1 MSMENEINSNI
12 INNDNIIL
20 SKGNTKEN
28 NDNKIEL
35 EDNLNIDAQKGLED
49 KKNNLKKVKDIL
61 DKLLKDS
68 FEQKLTHLEANTN
81 KHSYIIKTTLEIT
94 KSITNLSIKMNKQIQ
109 EKIKKDK
116 EKKSKSR
123 TNRYGVGSRK
133 GLSPNKSAI
142 SNTRSNF
149 YRAKTPSHISKPG
162 ARNNKTPNIYGLKK
176 ELMKS
181 KSNMTLVKN
190 SKSTLPFDNKNSR
203 RYNVRRKSLGKKTKS
218 SINFNKFLNTNN
230 SNLDDLHTMSVSSI
244 KTNKTNTTTLNT
256 LNNSRI
262 NNNVYNKNK
271 KRNTEINLR
280 QNLVKSKDIKRR
292 KSGLNNY
299 NLSEKNLIH
308 INKKN
313 TFMSMNNIHHEDK
326 KNKRKKTPF
335 NKKINNNNNN
345 NDNESMKMNFSS
357 ICYSRRNDKSEDEMD
372 DILTLES
379 NLQKDELINNNDP
392 LLILPLKD
400 LDFVPK
406 GILKKNSLRDSTIS
420 NQGYKISS
428 FDISQNIEKIKF
440 KNIFDYLTLYELLP
454 IKNVSKEF
462 HQMIIWYF
470 VEYLEK
476 EKSDILIIKNG
487 LNITEIPTR
496 EGIENMEL
504 SKGSKKATQLLNESL
519 LNHLFKDEKIPVNDI
534 ILVYRIYFQMI
545 NHPFAK
551 IAKTDVDK
559 FWEKCK
565 YYFTN
570 EQNGKT
576 GDILTNMINKKKI
589 EVNGNNLYQIYNLVK
604 GNFNKIVPNYFSSIC
619 GTTGL
624 FVFIIKDVLEF
635 LGFSQKIKKK
645 ENAYW
650 TYMDIIDSINE
661 KINLLKISKI

>member
-1 MSMENEINSNI
+1 MENEISSNI
-12 INNDNIIL
+12 INKDNITL
-20 SKGNTKEN
+20 SKENTKEN
-28 NDNKIEL
+28 KDNNIEL
-35 EDNLNIDAQKGLED
+35 EDNLNIDAQKALED
-49 KKNNLKKVKDIL
+49 KNNSLKKVKDIL
-61 DKLLKDS
+61 NKLLKDS
-68 FEQKLTHLEANTN
+68 FEQKLTLLEAKAN
-81 KHSYIIKTTLEIT
+81 KHSYIIKTTLETT

-116 EKKSKSR
+116 EKNSKSR

-162 ARNNKTPNIYGLKK
+162 TRNNKTPNIYGLKK

-190 SKSTLPFDNKNSR
+190 SKSTLPNDNKNSR
-203 RYNVRRKSLGKKTKS
+203 RYNVRRKSMGKKNKS
-218 SINFNKFLNTNN
+218 SINFNN

-262 NNNVYNKNK
+262 NNNIYNKNK

-280 QNLVKSKDIKRR
+280 QNLVKSKNIKRR

-308 INKKN
+308 ISKKN
-313 TFMSMNNIHHEDK
+313 TFMSMNNIHNDDK

-335 NKKINNNNNN
+335 NKKNNNN
-345 NDNESMKMNFSS
+345 NDNESMKMNVSS
-357 ICYSRRNDKSEDEMD
+357 ISYSRRNDKSEDEMD
-372 DILTLES
+372 DILTLEN

-406 GILKKNSLRDSTIS
+406 GLLKKNCLRDSTIS
-420 NQGYKISS
+420 NLGYKISS

-440 KNIFDYLTLYELLP
+440 KNIFDYLNLNELLP

-462 HQMIIWYF
+462 HQMVLWYF

-476 EKSDILIIKNG
+476 EKSDILIIKNS

-545 NHPFAK
+545 NHPFTK
-551 IAKTDVDK
+551 IAKIDIDK

-565 YYFTN
+565 FYFTN

-576 GDILTNMINKKKI
+576 GDILINMINKKKI

-661 KINLLKISKI
+661 KINLLKISNI

>member
-1 MSMENEINSNI
+1 MENEISSNI
-12 INNDNIIL
+12 INKENITLNKESI
-20 SKGNTKEN
+20 KEN
-28 NDNKIEL
+28 NDNNIEL
-35 EDNLNIDAQKGLED
+35 EDNLNIDAQKALED
-49 KKNNLKKVKDIL
+49 KKNSLKKVKDIL
-61 DKLLKDS
+61 NKLLKDS
-68 FEQKLTHLEANTN
+68 FEQKLTLLEAKAN
-81 KHSYIIKTTLEIT
+81 KHSYIIKTTLETT

-123 TNRYGVGSRK
+123 TNRYGVGFRK

-162 ARNNKTPNIYGLKK
+162 TRNNKTPNIYGLKK

-190 SKSTLPFDNKNSR
+190 SKSTLPNDNKNSR
-203 RYNVRRKSLGKKTKS
+203 RYNVRRKSMGKKNKS
-218 SINFNKFLNTNN
+218 SINFNN

-262 NNNVYNKNK
+262 NNNIYNKNK

-308 INKKN
+308 ISKKN
-313 TFMSMNNIHHEDK
+313 TFMSMNNIHNDDK

-335 NKKINNNNNN
+335 NKKNNNNN
-345 NDNESMKMNFSS
+345 NDNESMKMNVSS
-357 ICYSRRNDKSEDEMD
+357 ISYSRRNDKSEDEMD
-372 DILTLES
+372 DILTLEN

-406 GILKKNSLRDSTIS
+406 GLLKKNNLRDSTIS
-420 NQGYKISS
+420 NLGYKISS

-440 KNIFDYLTLYELLP
+440 KNIFDYLNLNELLP

-462 HQMIIWYF
+462 HQMVLWYF

-476 EKSDILIIKNG
+476 EKSDILIIKNS

-551 IAKTDVDK
+551 IAKIDIDK

-565 YYFTN
+565 FYFTN

>member
-1 MSMENEINSNI
+1 MENEISSNI
-12 INNDNIIL
+12 INKDNITL
-20 SKGNTKEN
+20 SKENTKEIKDN
-28 NDNKIEL
+28 NIEL
-35 EDNLNIDAQKGLED
+35 EDNLNIDAQKALED
-49 KKNNLKKVKDIL
+49 KNNSLKKVKDIL
-61 DKLLKDS
+61 NKLLKDS
-68 FEQKLTHLEANTN
+68 FEQKLTLLEAKAN
-81 KHSYIIKTTLEIT
+81 KHSYIIKTTLETT

-116 EKKSKSR
+116 EKNSKSR

-162 ARNNKTPNIYGLKK
+162 TRNNKTPNIYGLKK

-190 SKSTLPFDNKNSR
+190 SKSTLPNDNKNSR
-203 RYNVRRKSLGKKTKS
+203 RYNVRRKSMGKKNKS
-218 SINFNKFLNTNN
+218 SINFNN

-262 NNNVYNKNK
+262 NNNIYNKNK

-280 QNLVKSKDIKRR
+280 QNLVKSKNIKRR

-308 INKKN
+308 ISKKN
-313 TFMSMNNIHHEDK
+313 TFMSMNNIHNDDK

-335 NKKINNNNNN
+335 NKKNNNN
-345 NDNESMKMNFSS
+345 NDNESMKMNVSS
-357 ICYSRRNDKSEDEMD
+357 ISYSRRNDKSEDEMD
-372 DILTLES
+372 DILTLEN

-406 GILKKNSLRDSTIS
+406 GLLKKNCLRDSTIS
-420 NQGYKISS
+420 NLGYKISS

-440 KNIFDYLTLYELLP
+440 KNIFDYLNLNELLP

-462 HQMIIWYF
+462 HQMVLWYF

-476 EKSDILIIKNG
+476 EKSDILIIKNS

-551 IAKTDVDK
+551 IAKIDIDK

-565 YYFTN
+565 FYFTN

-576 GDILTNMINKKKI
+576 GDILINMINKKKI

-661 KINLLKISKI
+661 KINLLKISNI

>member
-1 MSMENEINSNI
+1 MENENEISSNI
-12 INNDNIIL
+12 INKDNIIL
-20 SKGNTKEN
+20 SKANPKEN
-28 NDNKIEL
+28 NDNSFEL
-35 EDNLNIDAQKGLED
+35 EDNLNIDAQKALED
-49 KKNNLKKVKDIL
+49 KNNSLKKVKDIL
-61 DKLLKDS
+61 NKLLKDS
-68 FEQKLTHLEANTN
+68 FEQKLTLLEAKAN
-81 KHSYIIKTTLEIT
+81 KHSYIIKTTLETT

-109 EKIKKDK
+109 EKLKRDK

-123 TNRYGVGSRK
+123 TNKYGMGARK

-149 YRAKTPSHISKPG
+149 YRAKTPSHINKPG
-162 ARNNKTPNIYGLKK
+162 TRNNKTPNIYGLKK

-190 SKSTLPFDNKNSR
+190 SKSTLPIDNKNSR

-218 SINFNKFLNTNN
+218 SINFNKFLNANN

-262 NNNVYNKNK
+262 NNNIYNKNK

-280 QNLVKSKDIKRR
+280 QNLIKAKDIKRR

-313 TFMSMNNIHHEDK
+313 TFMSMNNIHNDDK

-335 NKKINNNNNN
+335 NKKIINNNNNE
-345 NDNESMKMNFSS
+345 NESMKMNVSS
-357 ICYSRRNDKSEDEMD
+357 ISYSRRNDKSEDEID
-372 DILTLES
+372 DILTLEN

-406 GILKKNSLRDSTIS
+406 GLLKKNSLRDSTMS
-420 NQGYKISS
+420 NLGSKISS

-440 KNIFDYLTLYELLP
+440 KNIFDYLTLNELLP
-454 IKNVSKEF
+454 IKNISKEF
-462 HQMIIWYF
+462 HQTVIWYF

-476 EKSDILIIKNG
+476 EKSDILIIKNS

-496 EGIENMEL
+496 EGIEKMEL

-565 YYFTN
+565 FYFTN
-570 EQNGKT
+570 ELNGKT
-576 GDILTNMINKKKI
+576 GDILTSMINNKKI

>member
-1 MSMENEINSNI
+1 MENEISSNI
-12 INNDNIIL
+12 INKENITLNKESI
-20 SKGNTKEN
+20 KEN
-28 NDNKIEL
+28 NDNNIEL
-35 EDNLNIDAQKGLED
+35 EDNLNIDAQKALED
-49 KKNNLKKVKDIL
+49 KKNSLKKVKDIL
-61 DKLLKDS
+61 NKLLKDS
-68 FEQKLTHLEANTN
+68 FEQKLTLLEAKAN
-81 KHSYIIKTTLEIT
+81 KHSYIIKTTLETT

-123 TNRYGVGSRK
+123 TNRYGVGFRK

-162 ARNNKTPNIYGLKK
+162 TRNNKTPNIYGLKK

-190 SKSTLPFDNKNSR
+190 SKSTLPNDNKTSR
-203 RYNVRRKSLGKKTKS
+203 RYNVRRKSMGKKNKS
-218 SINFNKFLNTNN
+218 SINFNN

-262 NNNVYNKNK
+262 NNNMYNKNK

-308 INKKN
+308 ISKKN
-313 TFMSMNNIHHEDK
+313 TFMSMNNIHNDDK

-335 NKKINNNNNN
+335 NKKNNNNN
-345 NDNESMKMNFSS
+345 NDNESMKMNVSS
-357 ICYSRRNDKSEDEMD
+357 ISYSRRNDKSEDEMD
-372 DILTLES
+372 DILTLEN

-406 GILKKNSLRDSTIS
+406 GLLKKNCLRDSTIS
-420 NQGYKISS
+420 NLGYKISS

-440 KNIFDYLTLYELLP
+440 KNIFDYLNLNELLP

-462 HQMIIWYF
+462 HQMVLWYF

-476 EKSDILIIKNG
+476 EKSDILIIKNS

-551 IAKTDVDK
+551 IAKIDINK

-565 YYFTN
+565 FYFTN

>member
-1 MSMENEINSNI
+1 
-12 INNDNIIL
+12 
-20 SKGNTKEN
+20 
-28 NDNKIEL
+28 
-35 EDNLNIDAQKGLED
+35 
-49 KKNNLKKVKDIL
+49 
-61 DKLLKDS
+61 
-68 FEQKLTHLEANTN
+68 
-81 KHSYIIKTTLEIT
+81 
-94 KSITNLSIKMNKQIQ
+94 
-109 EKIKKDK
+109 
-116 EKKSKSR
+116 
-123 TNRYGVGSRK
+123 VGSRK
-133 GLSPNKSAI
+133 GLSTNKSAI

-190 SKSTLPFDNKNSR
+190 SKSTLIDNKNSR

-262 NNNVYNKNK
+262 NNNIYNKNK

-280 QNLVKSKDIKRR
+280 QNLAKAKDIKRR

-313 TFMSMNNIHHEDK
+313 TFMSMNNIHNDEK

-335 NKKINNNNNN
+335 NKQIINNNNE
-345 NDNESMKMNFSS
+345 NESVKMNVSS
-357 ICYSRRNDKSEDEMD
+357 ISYSRRNDKSEDEID
-372 DILTLES
+372 DILTLEN

-406 GILKKNSLRDSTIS
+406 SLLKKNNLRDSTIS
-420 NQGYKISS
+420 NLDSKISS

-440 KNIFDYLTLYELLP
+440 KNIFDYLTLNELLP
-454 IKNVSKEF
+454 IKNISKEF

-476 EKSDILIIKNG
+476 EKSDILIIKNS
-487 LNITEIPTR
+487 LNITEIPP
-496 EGIENMEL
+496 
-504 SKGSKKATQLLNESL
+504 
-519 LNHLFKDEKIPVNDI
+519 EK
-534 ILVYRIYFQMI
+534 
-545 NHPFAK
+545 
-551 IAKTDVDK
+551 
-559 FWEKCK
+559 E
-565 YYFTN
+565 
-570 EQNGKT
+570 
-576 GDILTNMINKKKI
+576 
-589 EVNGNNLYQIYNLVK
+589 
-604 GNFNKIVPNYFSSIC
+604 
-619 GTTGL
+619 
-624 FVFIIKDVLEF
+624 
-635 LGFSQKIKKK
+635 
-645 ENAYW
+645 
-650 TYMDIIDSINE
+650 
-661 KINLLKISKI
+661 

>member
-1 MSMENEINSNI
+1 MENEISSNI
-12 INNDNIIL
+12 INKENITL
-20 SKGNTKEN
+20 SKESIKEN
-28 NDNKIEL
+28 NDNNIKL
-35 EDNLNIDAQKGLED
+35 EDNLNIDAQKALED
-49 KKNNLKKVKDIL
+49 KNNSLKKVKDIL

-68 FEQKLTHLEANTN
+68 FEQKLTLLEAKAN
-81 KHSYIIKTTLEIT
+81 KHSYIIKTTLETT

-116 EKKSKSR
+116 EKKSKSKSR

-162 ARNNKTPNIYGLKK
+162 TRNNKTPNIYGLKK

-190 SKSTLPFDNKNSR
+190 SKSTLPNDNKTSR
-203 RYNVRRKSLGKKTKS
+203 RYNVRRKSMGKKNKS
-218 SINFNKFLNTNN
+218 SINFNN

-262 NNNVYNKNK
+262 NNNMYNKNK

-313 TFMSMNNIHHEDK
+313 TFMSMNNIHNDDK

-335 NKKINNNNNN
+335 NKKNNNNN
-345 NDNESMKMNFSS
+345 NDNESMKMNVSS
-357 ICYSRRNDKSEDEMD
+357 ISYSRRNDKSEDEMD
-372 DILTLES
+372 DILTLEN

-406 GILKKNSLRDSTIS
+406 GLLMKNCLRDSTIS
-420 NQGYKISS
+420 NLGYKISS

-440 KNIFDYLTLYELLP
+440 KNIFDYLNLNELLP

-462 HQMIIWYF
+462 HQMVLWYF

-476 EKSDILIIKNG
+476 EKSDILIIKNS

-551 IAKTDVDK
+551 IAKIDINK

-565 YYFTN
+565 FYFTN

-635 LGFSQKIKKK
+635 LGFSQKIKKI

>member
-1 MSMENEINSNI
+1 MENEISSNI
-12 INNDNIIL
+12 INKDNITL
-20 SKGNTKEN
+20 SKENTKEIKDN
-28 NDNKIEL
+28 NIEL
-35 EDNLNIDAQKGLED
+35 EENLNIDAQKALED
-49 KKNNLKKVKDIL
+49 KNNSLKKVKDIL
-61 DKLLKDS
+61 NKLLKDS
-68 FEQKLTHLEANTN
+68 FEQKLTLLEAKAN
-81 KHSYIIKTTLEIT
+81 KHSYIIKTTLETT

-116 EKKSKSR
+116 EKNSKSR

-162 ARNNKTPNIYGLKK
+162 TRNNKTPNIYGLKK

-190 SKSTLPFDNKNSR
+190 SKSTLPNDNKNSR
-203 RYNVRRKSLGKKTKS
+203 RYNVRRKSMGKKNKS
-218 SINFNKFLNTNN
+218 SINFNN

-262 NNNVYNKNK
+262 NNNIYNKNK

-280 QNLVKSKDIKRR
+280 QNLVKSKNIKRR

-308 INKKN
+308 ISKKN
-313 TFMSMNNIHHEDK
+313 TFMSMNNIHNDDK

-335 NKKINNNNNN
+335 NKKNNNN
-345 NDNESMKMNFSS
+345 NDNESMKMNVSS
-357 ICYSRRNDKSEDEMD
+357 ISYSRRNDKSEDEMD
-372 DILTLES
+372 DILTLEN

-406 GILKKNSLRDSTIS
+406 GLLKKNCLRDSTIS
-420 NQGYKISS
+420 NLGYKISS

-440 KNIFDYLTLYELLP
+440 KNIFDYLNLNELLP

-462 HQMIIWYF
+462 HQMVLWYF

-476 EKSDILIIKNG
+476 EKSDILIIKNS

-551 IAKTDVDK
+551 IAKIDIDK

-565 YYFTN
+565 FYFTN

-576 GDILTNMINKKKI
+576 GDILINMINKKKI

-661 KINLLKISKI
+661 KINLLKISNI

>member
-1 MSMENEINSNI
+1 MENEISSNI
-12 INNDNIIL
+12 INKENITL
-20 SKGNTKEN
+20 SKESIKEN
-28 NDNKIEL
+28 NDNNIKL
-35 EDNLNIDAQKGLED
+35 EDNLNIDAQKALED
-49 KKNNLKKVKDIL
+49 KNNSLKKVKDIL
-61 DKLLKDS
+61 NKLLKDS
-68 FEQKLTHLEANTN
+68 FEQKLTLLEAKAN
-81 KHSYIIKTTLEIT
+81 KHSYIIKTTLETT

-116 EKKSKSR
+116 EKKSKSKSR

-162 ARNNKTPNIYGLKK
+162 TRNNKTPNIYGLKK

-190 SKSTLPFDNKNSR
+190 SKSTLPNDNKTSR
-203 RYNVRRKSLGKKTKS
+203 RYNVRRKSMGKKNKS
-218 SINFNKFLNTNN
+218 SINFNN

-262 NNNVYNKNK
+262 NNNMYNKNK

-308 INKKN
+308 ISKKN
-313 TFMSMNNIHHEDK
+313 TFMSMNNSHNDDK

-335 NKKINNNNNN
+335 NKKNNNNN
-345 NDNESMKMNFSS
+345 NDNESMKMNVSS
-357 ICYSRRNDKSEDEMD
+357 ISYSRRNDKSEDEMD
-372 DILTLES
+372 DILTLEN

-406 GILKKNSLRDSTIS
+406 GLLKKNNLRDSTIS
-420 NQGYKISS
+420 NLGYKISS

-440 KNIFDYLTLYELLP
+440 KNIFDYLNLNELLP

-462 HQMIIWYF
+462 HQMVLWYF

-476 EKSDILIIKNG
+476 EKSDILIIKNS

-551 IAKTDVDK
+551 IAKIDIDK

-565 YYFTN
+565 FYFTN

-635 LGFSQKIKKK
+635 LGFSQKIKKI

>member
-1 MSMENEINSNI
+1 MENEISSNI
-12 INNDNIIL
+12 INKDNIIQ
-20 SKGNTKEN
+20 SKESTKEI
-28 NDNKIEL
+28 NDNNIEL
-35 EDNLNIDAQKGLED
+35 GDNLNIDVQKALED
-49 KKNNLKKVKDIL
+49 KNNSLKKVKDIL
-61 DKLLKDS
+61 NKLLKDS
-68 FEQKLTHLEANTN
+68 FEQKLTLLEAKAN
-81 KHSYIIKTTLEIT
+81 KHSYLIKTTLETT

-116 EKKSKSR
+116 EKKSKLR
-123 TNRYGVGSRK
+123 ANRYGVGSRK

-149 YRAKTPSHISKPG
+149 YRAKTPSHINKAG
-162 ARNNKTPNIYGLKK
+162 TRNNKTPNIYGLKK

-181 KSNMTLVKN
+181 KSNMTLIKS
-190 SKSTLPFDNKNSR
+190 SKSTLPVDSKNSR
-203 RYNVRRKSLGKKTKS
+203 RYNVRRKSMGKKNKS
-218 SINFNKFLNTNN
+218 TINFNKYLNTNN

-256 LNNSRI
+256 FNNSRI
-262 NNNVYNKNK
+262 NNNAYIK

-280 QNLVKSKDIKRR
+280 QNLAKSKDIKRR
-292 KSGLNNY
+292 KSGLNNF
-299 NLSEKNLIH
+299 NFSEKNLIH

-313 TFMSMNNIHHEDK
+313 TLMTVNALHNDDK
-326 KNKRKKTPF
+326 KSKRKKTPF
-335 NKKINNNNNN
+335 NKNILNNNNNI
-345 NDNESMKMNFSS
+345 NDTESMKMNISS
-357 ICYSRRNDKSEDEMD
+357 ISYSRRNDKSEDEMD
-372 DILTLES
+372 DILTLEN

-406 GILKKNSLRDSTIS
+406 GLLKKNSLRDSAIS
-420 NQGYKISS
+420 NLGYKTSS

-440 KNIFDYLTLYELLP
+440 KNIFDYLSLNELLP
-454 IKNVSKEF
+454 LKNISKEF
-462 HQMIIWYF
+462 HQMVICYF
-470 VEYLEK
+470 VECLEK
-476 EKSDILIIKNG
+476 EKYDILIIKDS
-487 LNITEIPTR
+487 LNINDIPPR
-496 EGIENMEL
+496 EGIESMEL

-551 IAKTDVDK
+551 IAKTDIGK

-589 EVNGNNLYQIYNLVK
+589 EINGNNLYQIYNLVK

-650 TYMDIIDSINE
+650 TYMDIFESINE
-661 KINLLKISKI
+661 KINLLKLSKI

>member
-1 MSMENEINSNI
+1 MENEISSNI
-12 INNDNIIL
+12 INKENITL
-20 SKGNTKEN
+20 SKEGIKEN
-28 NDNKIEL
+28 NDNNIKL
-35 EDNLNIDAQKGLED
+35 EDNLNIDAQKALED
-49 KKNNLKKVKDIL
+49 KNNSLKKVKDIL
-61 DKLLKDS
+61 NKLLKDS
-68 FEQKLTHLEANTN
+68 FEQKLTLLEAKAN
-81 KHSYIIKTTLEIT
+81 KHSYIIKTTLETT

-116 EKKSKSR
+116 EKKSKSKSR

-162 ARNNKTPNIYGLKK
+162 TRNNKTPNIYGLKK

-190 SKSTLPFDNKNSR
+190 SKSTLPNDNKNSR
-203 RYNVRRKSLGKKTKS
+203 RYNVRRKSMGKKNKS
-218 SINFNKFLNTNN
+218 SINFNN
-230 SNLDDLHTMSVSSI
+230 SNLVDLHTMSVSSI

-262 NNNVYNKNK
+262 NNNIYNKNK

-308 INKKN
+308 IIKKN
-313 TFMSMNNIHHEDK
+313 TFISMNNIHNDDK

-335 NKKINNNNNN
+335 NKKNNNNN
-345 NDNESMKMNFSS
+345 NDNESMKMNVSS
-357 ICYSRRNDKSEDEMD
+357 ISYSRRNDKSEDEMD
-372 DILTLES
+372 DILTLEN

-406 GILKKNSLRDSTIS
+406 GLLKKNNLRDSTIS
-420 NQGYKISS
+420 NLGYKISS

-440 KNIFDYLTLYELLP
+440 KNIFDYLNLNELLP

-462 HQMIIWYF
+462 HQMVLWYF

-476 EKSDILIIKNG
+476 EKSDILIIKNS

-551 IAKTDVDK
+551 IAKIDIDK

-565 YYFTN
+565 FYFTN

>member
-1 MSMENEINSNI
+1 MENEINSNI
-12 INNDNIIL
+12 INKDNIIY
-20 SKGNTKEN
+20 SNF
-28 NDNKIEL
+28 EL
-35 EDNLNIDAQKGLED
+35 EDNLNKDAQKTLED
-49 KKNNLKKVKDIL
+49 KSNSLKKVKDIL
-61 DKLLKDS
+61 NKLFKES
-68 FEQKLTHLEANTN
+68 FEQKLSLLESKAN
-81 KHSYIIKTTLEIT
+81 KHSYIIKTTLETT

-116 EKKSKSR
+116 EKKSKLR
-123 TNRYGVGSRK
+123 TNRYGIGSRK
-133 GLSPNKSAI
+133 GQSPNKSAI

-149 YRAKTPSHISKPG
+149 YRAKTPSHINKPG
-162 ARNNKTPNIYGLKK
+162 TRTNKTPNIYGLKK

-190 SKSTLPFDNKNSR
+190 SKSTIPIDNKNSR
-203 RYNVRRKSLGKKTKS
+203 RYNVRRKSMGKKTKS
-218 SINFNKFLNTNN
+218 SINFNNN

-262 NNNVYNKNK
+262 NNNAYNKNK
-271 KRNTEINLR
+271 KRNTEINLK
-280 QNLVKSKDIKRR
+280 QNLEKLKDVKRR
-292 KSGLNNY
+292 KSGLNNF

-313 TFMSMNNIHHEDK
+313 TFMSVNGMHNDDK

-335 NKKINNNNNN
+335 NKKINNNNN
-345 NDNESMKMNFSS
+345 DNESMKMNVSS
-357 ICYSRRNDKSEDEMD
+357 ISYSRRNDKSEDEID
-372 DILTLES
+372 DILNFES
-379 NLQKDELINNNDP
+379 NLQKEELINNNDP

-406 GILKKNSLRDSTIS
+406 GLLKKSSMRDSIIS
-420 NQGYKISS
+420 NSNTKMSS
-428 FDISQNIEKIKF
+428 FDIYQNIEKIKF
-440 KNIFDYLTLYELLP
+440 KNIFDYLTLDELLP
-454 IKNVSKEF
+454 IKNISKEF
-462 HQMIIWYF
+462 HQMVICYF
-470 VEYLEK
+470 MEYLEK
-476 EKSDILIIKNG
+476 EKSDILIIKNS

-496 EGIENMEL
+496 EGIESMEL

-551 IAKTDVDK
+551 IAKTDMAE

-570 EQNGKT
+570 ELNGKT

-650 TYMDIIDSINE
+650 TYMDIIDAINE

>member
-1 MSMENEINSNI
+1 LEN
-12 INNDNIIL
+12 
-20 SKGNTKEN
+20 
-28 NDNKIEL
+28 
-35 EDNLNIDAQKGLED
+35 
-49 KKNNLKKVKDIL
+49 
-61 DKLLKDS
+61 
-68 FEQKLTHLEANTN
+68 
-81 KHSYIIKTTLEIT
+81 
-94 KSITNLSIKMNKQIQ
+94 
-109 EKIKKDK
+109 
-116 EKKSKSR
+116 
-123 TNRYGVGSRK
+123 
-133 GLSPNKSAI
+133 
-142 SNTRSNF
+142 
-149 YRAKTPSHISKPG
+149 
-162 ARNNKTPNIYGLKK
+162 
-176 ELMKS
+176 
-181 KSNMTLVKN
+181 
-190 SKSTLPFDNKNSR
+190 
-203 RYNVRRKSLGKKTKS
+203 
-218 SINFNKFLNTNN
+218 
-230 SNLDDLHTMSVSSI
+230 
-244 KTNKTNTTTLNT
+244 
-256 LNNSRI
+256 
-262 NNNVYNKNK
+262 
-271 KRNTEINLR
+271 
-280 QNLVKSKDIKRR
+280 
-292 KSGLNNY
+292 
-299 NLSEKNLIH
+299 
-308 INKKN
+308 
-313 TFMSMNNIHHEDK
+313 
-326 KNKRKKTPF
+326 
-335 NKKINNNNNN
+335 
-345 NDNESMKMNFSS
+345 
-357 ICYSRRNDKSEDEMD
+357 
-372 DILTLES
+372 

-406 GILKKNSLRDSTIS
+406 GLLKKNSLRDSTMS
-420 NQGYKISS
+420 NLGYKISS

-440 KNIFDYLTLYELLP
+440 KNIFDYLTLNELLP
-454 IKNVSKEF
+454 IKNISKEF

-476 EKSDILIIKNG
+476 EKSDILLIKNS
-487 LNITEIPTR
+487 LNITEIPIR

-551 IAKTDVDK
+551 IAKIDVEK

-570 EQNGKT
+570 ELNGKT
-576 GDILTNMINKKKI
+576 GDILINMINKKKI

>member
-1 MSMENEINSNI
+1 MENEISSNI
-12 INNDNIIL
+12 INKENITL
-20 SKGNTKEN
+20 SKEGIKEN
-28 NDNKIEL
+28 NDNNIKL
-35 EDNLNIDAQKGLED
+35 EDNLNIDAQKALED
-49 KKNNLKKVKDIL
+49 KNNSLKKVKDIL
-61 DKLLKDS
+61 NKLLKDS
-68 FEQKLTHLEANTN
+68 FEQKLTLLEAKAN
-81 KHSYIIKTTLEIT
+81 KHSYIIKTTLET
-94 KSITNLSIKMNKQIQ
+94 PKSITNLSIKMNKRIQ

-116 EKKSKSR
+116 EKKSKSKSR

-162 ARNNKTPNIYGLKK
+162 TRNNKTPNIYGLKK

-190 SKSTLPFDNKNSR
+190 SKSTLPNDNKNSR
-203 RYNVRRKSLGKKTKS
+203 RYNVRRKSMGKKNKS
-218 SINFNKFLNTNN
+218 SINFNN
-230 SNLDDLHTMSVSSI
+230 SNLVDLHTMSVSSI

-262 NNNVYNKNK
+262 NNNIYNKNK

-308 INKKN
+308 ISKKN
-313 TFMSMNNIHHEDK
+313 TFMSMNNIHNDDK

-335 NKKINNNNNN
+335 NKKNNNNN
-345 NDNESMKMNFSS
+345 NDNESMKMNVSS
-357 ICYSRRNDKSEDEMD
+357 ISYSRRNDKSEDEMD
-372 DILTLES
+372 DILTLEN

-406 GILKKNSLRDSTIS
+406 GLLKKNNLRDSTIS
-420 NQGYKISS
+420 NLGYKISS

-440 KNIFDYLTLYELLP
+440 KNIFDYLNLNELLP

-462 HQMIIWYF
+462 HQMVLWYF

-476 EKSDILIIKNG
+476 EKSDILIIKNS

-551 IAKTDVDK
+551 IAKIDIDK

-565 YYFTN
+565 FYFTN

>member
-1 MSMENEINSNI
+1 MENEISSNI
-12 INNDNIIL
+12 INKENITL
-20 SKGNTKEN
+20 SKEGIKEN
-28 NDNKIEL
+28 NDNNIKL
-35 EDNLNIDAQKGLED
+35 EDNLNIDAQKALED
-49 KKNNLKKVKDIL
+49 KNNSLKKVKDIL
-61 DKLLKDS
+61 NKLLKDS
-68 FEQKLTHLEANTN
+68 FEQKLTLLEAKAN
-81 KHSYIIKTTLEIT
+81 KHSYIIKTTLETT

-116 EKKSKSR
+116 EKKSKSKSR

-162 ARNNKTPNIYGLKK
+162 TRNNKTPNIYGLKK

-190 SKSTLPFDNKNSR
+190 SKSTLPNDNKNSR
-203 RYNVRRKSLGKKTKS
+203 RYNVRRKSMGKKNKS
-218 SINFNKFLNTNN
+218 SINFNN
-230 SNLDDLHTMSVSSI
+230 SNLVDLHTMSVSSI

-262 NNNVYNKNK
+262 NNNIYNKNK

-308 INKKN
+308 ISKKN
-313 TFMSMNNIHHEDK
+313 TFMSMNNIHNDDK

-335 NKKINNNNNN
+335 NKKNNNNN
-345 NDNESMKMNFSS
+345 NDNESMKMNVSS
-357 ICYSRRNDKSEDEMD
+357 ISYSRRNDKSEDEMD
-372 DILTLES
+372 DILTLEN

-406 GILKKNSLRDSTIS
+406 GLLKKNNLRDSTIS
-420 NQGYKISS
+420 NLGYKISS

-440 KNIFDYLTLYELLP
+440 KNIFDYLNLNELLP

-462 HQMIIWYF
+462 HQMVLWYF

-476 EKSDILIIKNG
+476 EKSDILIIKNS

-551 IAKTDVDK
+551 IAKIDIDK

-565 YYFTN
+565 FYFTN

>member
-1 MSMENEINSNI
+1 MENEISSNI
-12 INNDNIIL
+12 INKENITL
-20 SKGNTKEN
+20 SKESIKEN
-28 NDNKIEL
+28 NDNNIKL
-35 EDNLNIDAQKGLED
+35 EDNLNIDAQKALED
-49 KKNNLKKVKDIL
+49 KNNSLKKVKDIL

-68 FEQKLTHLEANTN
+68 FEQKLTLLEAKAN
-81 KHSYIIKTTLEIT
+81 KHSYIIKTTLETT

-116 EKKSKSR
+116 EKKSKSKSR

-162 ARNNKTPNIYGLKK
+162 TRNNKTPNIYGLKK

-190 SKSTLPFDNKNSR
+190 SKSTLPNDNKNSR
-203 RYNVRRKSLGKKTKS
+203 RYNVRRKSMGKKNKS
-218 SINFNKFLNTNN
+218 SINFNN

-262 NNNVYNKNK
+262 NNNIYNKNK

-308 INKKN
+308 ISKKN
-313 TFMSMNNIHHEDK
+313 TFMSMNNIHNDDK

-335 NKKINNNNNN
+335 NKKNNNNN
-345 NDNESMKMNFSS
+345 NDNESMKMNVSS
-357 ICYSRRNDKSEDEMD
+357 ISYSRRNDKSEDEMD
-372 DILTLES
+372 DILTLEN

-406 GILKKNSLRDSTIS
+406 GLLKKNNLRDSTIS
-420 NQGYKISS
+420 NLGYKISS

-440 KNIFDYLTLYELLP
+440 KNIFDYLNLNELLP

-462 HQMIIWYF
+462 HQMVLWYF

-476 EKSDILIIKNG
+476 EKSDILIIKNS

-551 IAKTDVDK
+551 IAKIDIDK

-565 YYFTN
+565 FYFTN

-635 LGFSQKIKKK
+635 LGFSQKIKKI

>member
-1 MSMENEINSNI
+1 MENEISSNI
-12 INNDNIIL
+12 INKENITL
-20 SKGNTKEN
+20 SKESIKEN
-28 NDNKIEL
+28 NDNNIKL
-35 EDNLNIDAQKGLED
+35 EDNLNIDAQKALED
-49 KKNNLKKVKDIL
+49 KNNSLKKVKDIL

-68 FEQKLTHLEANTN
+68 FEQKLTLLEAKAN
-81 KHSYIIKTTLEIT
+81 KHSYIIKTTLETT

-123 TNRYGVGSRK
+123 TNRYGVGFRK

-162 ARNNKTPNIYGLKK
+162 TRNNKTPNIYGLKK

-190 SKSTLPFDNKNSR
+190 SKSTLPNDNKNSR
-203 RYNVRRKSLGKKTKS
+203 RYNVRRKSMGKKNKS
-218 SINFNKFLNTNN
+218 SINFNN

-262 NNNVYNKNK
+262 NNNIYNKNK

-308 INKKN
+308 ISKKN
-313 TFMSMNNIHHEDK
+313 TFMSMNNIHNDDK

-335 NKKINNNNNN
+335 NKKNNNNN
-345 NDNESMKMNFSS
+345 NDNESMKMNVSS
-357 ICYSRRNDKSEDEMD
+357 ISYSRRNDKSEDEMD
-372 DILTLES
+372 DILTLEN

-406 GILKKNSLRDSTIS
+406 GLLKKNNLRDSTIS
-420 NQGYKISS
+420 NLGYKISS

-440 KNIFDYLTLYELLP
+440 KNIFDYLNLNELLP

-462 HQMIIWYF
+462 HQMVLWYF

-476 EKSDILIIKNG
+476 EKSDILIIKNS

-551 IAKTDVDK
+551 IAKIDIDK

-565 YYFTN
+565 FYFTN